1 MTRIKITAWAGL
13 VILSALWLLADPI
26 LNIPAE
32 FRPVRAALL
41 NYTGI
46 IGIAA
51 MSIALVLA
59 TRPVLAET
67 WFGGLDKMYRL
78 HKWLGVAGL
87 VFAILHWIAAN
98 APHWLVNL
106 GLMEQHARGPRPEIT
121 NPIAQFLREQ
131 RGLAESLGEWAFY
144 AAVVLIV
151 LALIKRIPYRFFYKT
166 HIWLAV
172 VYLVLVF
179 HSVVLMRFSYWGE
192 AIGPV
197 VGVLLAAGTVSAILL
212 LVKSAGLSRPV
223 MGVVREVEHHAPN
236 RVLEIDVKLDGRW
249 PGHDAG
255 QFAFLTFDDAEGAHP
270 FTIAS
275 AWQNDGL
282 LTFFIKELGDY
293 TSSLPDTLK
302 AGQPVKIEGPF
313 GRFDF
318 NTGKPRQVWIA
329 GGIGITPFI
338 ARMQRLAEPAPTGQ
352 EPHTPVDLFFSTA
365 AENLAD
371 FLPRLQKQADAAGV
385 TLHVLQSPQKGFLR
399 AKNIM
404 AAVPNW
410 KDADFWFCGPQGF
423 GKNLHDDLVA
433 AGLSPR
439 EFHQEFFQMR

>member
-1 MTRIKITAWAGL
+1 MTRIRIVPWAGL
-13 VILSALWLLADPI
+13 AILSALWLLADPI
-26 LNIPAE
+26 LNIPVE
-32 FRPVRAALL
+32 FGLIRAALL

-46 IGIAA
+46 ISIAA

-59 TRPVLAET
+59 VRPVLAET

-78 HKWLGVAGL
+78 HKWLGIGGL
-87 VFAILHWIAAN
+87 IFAVLHWIAAN
-98 APHWLVNL
+98 APHWLVDL
-106 GLMEQHARGPRPEIT
+106 GLMEPRARGPRPELT
-121 NPIAQFLREQ
+121 YPIAQFFREQ
-131 RGLAESLGEWAFY
+131 RGLAEGLGEWAFY

-179 HSVVLMRFSYWGE
+179 HAVVLMRFSYWGE

-197 VGVLLAAGTVSAILL
+197 VGLLLAAGTVSSILL

-223 MGVVREVEHHAPN
+223 TGVVKKVAHHAPN
-236 RVLEIDVKLDGRW
+236 SVLEIDVKLDGHW

-293 TSSLPDTLK
+293 TRSLPGTLK
-302 AGQPVKIEGPF
+302 TGQHVKVEGPF

-318 NTGKPRQVWIA
+318 STGKPRQVWIA

-338 ARMQRLAEPAPTGQ
+338 ARMQCLAEHAPPGQ
-352 EPHTPVDLFFSTA
+352 EIQAPVDLFFSTA

-371 FLPRLQKQADAAGV
+371 FLPRLQQLAGAAGV

-399 AKNIM
+399 AKDIM
-404 AAVPNW
+404 AAVANW

-423 GKNLHDDLVA
+423 GKTLRDDFVA
-433 AGLSPR
+433 AGLSPH